1 MEANDIFV
9 GTVDKDRLRMR
20 GREGEREGEWERGR
34 ISSLVHFF
42 LTPKSQKGREKR
54 EGGREGERGG
64 GVSVGHNLSVTQF
77 SNNKTLFVIFLPIL
91 FFPVPRPGPETK
103 KSGLKNR
110 SVPVWV
116 CGNIQLLFNIFIL
129 RMFKHSF

>member
-1 MEANDIFV
+1 M
-9 GTVDKDRLRMR
+9 
-20 GREGEREGEWERGR
+20 GERENILFSAFFSYAQITEREG
-34 ISSLVHFF
+34 
-42 LTPKSQKGREKR
+42 KEGGR
-54 EGGREGERGG
+54 EGGRERG

-110 SVPVWV
+110 SVPVSV